1 MSDLK
6 LFIDTHNRETGTFPE
21 QISETEF
28 ASFYENYQQACAQE
42 GVVSLRVYSD
52 MDSGKAFCVTL
63 AESADAVKR
72 AHERVGLPFDSI
84 SEVKSVS
91 PEDLFSGATA

>member
-6 LFIDTHNRETGTFPE
+6 LFVDIHNREAGTFPE
-21 QISETEF
+21 KISEAEF

-42 GVVSLRVYSD
+42 GVISIKVYSN
-52 MDSGKAFCVTL
+52 MDNGKAFCVTL

-91 PEDLFSGATA
+91 PDDLFSGVA